1 MNYNKLLFVA
11 LVILIAAF
19 AMYYVTTQNP
29 SSEKI
34 EDTVLENE
42 VAKNELPIEGSI
54 FKIFVDQRDIQ
65 LDFETK
71 IITYSGADFELKPE
85 LMDLYYKIGLLN
97 QTQNSIVVYPI
108 FTEAAYSKSGFYD
121 YYKNKCDTS
130 CLTVKI
136 STEFSGEYSASRA
149 AFNSLQVLGYQYMT
163 DVDIDK
169 NPDILKKYD
178 KVILLHNEYVT
189 KKEFEAITQHPKVIY
204 LYPNAL
210 YAEVITNYDDDTIT
224 LIRGHNYPS
233 PEIRNGFDWKFEN
246 TNFEYDNNC
255 EGWKFYEIDNGI
267 MLNCYPEY
275 IIFKDPV
282 LLKKIKD
289 Y

>member
-1 MNYNKLLFVA
+1 MSYNKLLFVA

-19 AMYYVTTQNP
+19 GAYYITTQTP

-34 EDTVLENE
+34 ENSALESE
-42 VAKNELPIEGSI
+42 VDRNELPVEGSI
-54 FKIFVDQRDIQ
+54 FKIFIDQRDIQ

-71 IITYSGADFELKPE
+71 TITYSGAEFELKPE

-108 FTEAAYSKSGFYD
+108 FTEAAYSQNGFYD
-121 YYKNKCDTS
+121 YYKNKCNTS

-136 STEFSGEYSASRA
+136 PTEFNGEYSASRA
-149 AFNSLQVLGYQYMT
+149 AFNSLRVLGYQHIT
-163 DVDIDK
+163 DIDVDRD
-169 NPDILKKYD
+169 PDILKNYD

-189 KKEFEAITQHPKVIY
+189 KKEFDAITQHPRVIY

-210 YAEVITNYDDDTIT
+210 YAEVTTDYDDYTIT

-246 TNFEYDNNC
+246 TNFEYNNSC
-255 EGWKFYEIDNGI
+255 ENWKFYEIDNGI
-267 MLNCYPEY
+267 MLDCYPEY

>member
-1 MNYNKLLFVA
+1 MSYNKLLFVA
-11 LVILIAAF
+11 LVILIVAF
-19 AMYYVTTQNP
+19 ATYYVTTQNLGP
-29 SSEKI
+29 EKI
-34 EDTVLENE
+34 EDSVLENE
-42 VAKNELPIEGSI
+42 DANELPVEGSI

-65 LDFETK
+65 LDFEAKT
-71 IITYSGADFELKPE
+71 ITYSGADFELKPE

-97 QTQNSIVVYPI
+97 QTQNSVVIYPI
-108 FTEAAYSKSGFYD
+108 FTEAAYNKNGFYD
-121 YYKNKCDTS
+121 YYENKCDTT

-136 STEFSGEYSASRA
+136 PTESNGEYSASRA
-149 AFNSLQVLGYQYMT
+149 AFNSLRVLGYQYIT
-163 DVDIDK
+163 DIDIDK
-169 NPDILKKYD
+169 DPDILKNYA

-189 KKEFEAITQHPKVIY
+189 KKEFNAITQHPKVIY

-210 YAEVITNYDDDTIT
+210 YAEVTTNYDDDTIT

-233 PEIRNGFDWKFEN
+233 PEIRNGFDWEFDN
-246 TNFEYDNNC
+246 TNFEYDNSC
-255 EGWKFYEIDNGI
+255 EVWKFYEIDNGI